1 MWVKLFKEMT
11 NGFALML
18 WVSAILCFIAYGLT
32 PDDPSNIYLA
42 VVILI
47 VIGITCGITFQQN
60 AKSEALMNSF
70 KNFLPQ
76 KCTVIRGGEM
86 KQIDAVK
93 LVQGDVVLMKAG
105 EKIPADMRILE
116 SSEMKVDNSALT
128 GESEPLLRTV
138 ECSHPENYLETTNIA
153 FFGTMC
159 KEG

>member
-18 WVSAILCFIAYGLT
+18 WASAILCFIAYGLT

-70 KNFLPQ
+70 KNFLP
-76 KCTVIRGGEM
+76 
-86 KQIDAVK
+86 
-93 LVQGDVVLMKAG
+93 
-105 EKIPADMRILE
+105 
-116 SSEMKVDNSALT
+116 
-128 GESEPLLRTV
+128 
-138 ECSHPENYLETTNIA
+138 
-153 FFGTMC
+153 
-159 KEG
+159 